1 MYISYIDLYSVY
13 HVWSCLKPTDP
24 PTQKLGHWPFQASP
38 RQPSVKIDR
47 LWSKPRSA
55 MMPQKGAATLVRTIW
70 VDVSTATPPKVKPR
84 SRCLEKMGKITAAW
98 ISSFMEFSLYQNEKK
113 TFLLLYPFISYY
125 LMILVSTCKSGR
137 ITRYY
142 HLIVILYDQFCRSRA
157 TARSLAKLQCEQA
170 ARNQLAINPFHL
182 SFKFPGE
189 MLSTTPYK
197 YIQMQ
202 SPCSA
207 SRFMHPIK
215 PSFSLWAELQC
226 SRKSSK
232 PRQRTE
238 VVSPVQDSSLR
249 PVLEQRHWSEK
260 PPKSAPFAKPQWSW
274 VRPTTEKAILARL
287 ATCTGFKDLYNVEEQ
302 SLSQISS
309 ITNPRWGNSKTKVR
323 KSNICTIKHK
333 SM

>member
-1 MYISYIDLYSVY
+1 M
-13 HVWSCLKPTDP
+13 
-24 PTQKLGHWPFQASP
+24 
-38 RQPSVKIDR
+38 
-47 LWSKPRSA
+47 
-55 MMPQKGAATLVRTIW
+55 
-70 VDVSTATPPKVKPR
+70 
-84 SRCLEKMGKITAAW
+84 
-98 ISSFMEFSLYQNEKK
+98 ISSVDLEQLPGLWPGCSANKQPGINWLSIPS
-113 TFLLLYPFISYY
+113 TWASSFL
-125 LMILVSTCKSGR
+125 VKCC
-137 ITRYY
+137 
-142 HLIVILYDQFCRSRA
+142 CR
-157 TARSLAKLQCEQA
+157 L
-170 ARNQLAINPFHL
+170 H
-182 SFKFPGE
+182 
-189 MLSTTPYK
+189 MTTPCK

-207 SRFMHPIK
+207 CRFMHPIK
-215 PSFSLWAELQC
+215 ASFSLWAELQC

-274 VRPTTEKAILARL
+274 VRPTTEKAILAQL

>member
-1 MYISYIDLYSVY
+1 M
-13 HVWSCLKPTDP
+13 
-24 PTQKLGHWPFQASP
+24 
-38 RQPSVKIDR
+38 
-47 LWSKPRSA
+47 
-55 MMPQKGAATLVRTIW
+55 
-70 VDVSTATPPKVKPR
+70 
-84 SRCLEKMGKITAAW
+84 
-98 ISSFMEFSLYQNEKK
+98 ISSVDLEQLPGLWPSCSANKQPGINWLSIPS
-113 TFLLLYPFISYY
+113 TWASSFL
-125 LMILVSTCKSGR
+125 VKCC
-137 ITRYY
+137 
-142 HLIVILYDQFCRSRA
+142 CR
-157 TARSLAKLQCEQA
+157 L
-170 ARNQLAINPFHL
+170 H
-182 SFKFPGE
+182 
-189 MLSTTPYK
+189 MTTPCK

-207 SRFMHPIK
+207 CRFMHPIK
-215 PSFSLWAELQC
+215 ASFSLWAELQC